1 MITTGETQMADTFL
15 IAYENSERGLAYYA
29 EHGFPW
35 WARDRETHATRYFN
49 RDEAERKAQQLRD
62 QRARAGRILVVA
74 A

>member
-1 MITTGETQMADTFL
+1 MTDTFL

-35 WARDRETHATRYFN
+35 WARDRETHATRYFD

-62 QRARAGRILVVA
+62 QRARAGRIFVVA